1 MKILAADNELPALNI
16 LVNSIIEAVP
26 EAEIRSFSCIN
37 KILDC
42 IKNNNFKPDVAFL
55 DIEMPGMSGLEL
67 SKVLK
72 KLCPNVNI
80 VFITGFSQY
89 ALDAL
94 EQRPSGYVLKPA
106 TKEKI
111 LDELNNLS
119 HPLKRLQPEREI
131 SIQCFS
137 SFEIFCNKKPI
148 QFLRSK
154 SKELLAYLVDRRGAS
169 CSAAEV
175 AAILWDDGIYN
186 RSRQK
191 QFSVIRA
198 DMIKSL
204 KQVNADKIIVKS
216 RDSLAVNTT
225 LFDCDYYMALAGD
238 VAAINSF
245 TGEYMMPYS
254 WAEYTTGM
262 LVNKYEKFI

>member
-1 MKILAADNELPALNI
+1 MI
-16 LVNSIIEAVP
+16 
-26 EAEIRSFSCIN
+26 
-37 KILDC
+37 
-42 IKNNNFKPDVAFL
+42 
-55 DIEMPGMSGLEL
+55 SG
-67 SKVLK
+67 
-72 KLCPNVNI
+72 
-80 VFITGFSQY
+80 
-89 ALDAL
+89 
-94 EQRPSGYVLKPA
+94 

-111 LDELNNLS
+111 LDELNNLR
-119 HPLKRLQPEREI
+119 HPPKRSQPEREI
-131 SIQCFS
+131 NIQCFG
-137 SFEIFCNKKPI
+137 SFEVFCNKKPV

-169 CSAAEV
+169 CSAAEI
-175 AAILWDDGIYN
+175 ASILWDDGVYD

-225 LFDCDYYMALAGD
+225 LFDCDYYMALNGD

-262 LVNKYEKFI
+262 LVNKYEKSI